1 MRWYASRIATQRT
14 RASLLARQRPQQKCT
29 AHNSCWIRIRKHHVA
44 KCRSRLLPPA
54 QVRGVMHEPNNY
66 VCKIRKVTHNMPC
79 QHIQVAEPRWKR
91 TVVYWNNLSREIGN
105 KRYDSPTRDSKMVM
119 VHRTSTTLARSNYR
133 TLSCMHHVNR
143 EGTNDNRTTT
153 LTVSKSTV

>member
-1 MRWYASRIATQRT
+1 MSTRINLLERTALRLYASSIAPQRT
-14 RASLLARQRPQQKCT
+14 RASLLARRRLRQKCT

-105 KRYDSPTRDSKMVM
+105 KTIRFTDKIRLWSIGHQP
-119 VHRTSTTLARSNYR
+119 HWRTVTIER
-133 TLSCMHHVNR
+133 
-143 EGTNDNRTTT
+143 
-153 LTVSKSTV
+153 